1 MVLAAHGL
9 LVSGIGFP
17 HNQGVSKE
25 RRTPLSSKLASLVLT
40 SYLGMSR
47 DDSRV
52 LSGHRES

>member
-1 MVLAAHGL
+1 MVLATRGL
-9 LVSGIGFP
+9 LVSDMGFP
-17 HNQGVSKE
+17 HNQGDSKE

-40 SYLGMSR
+40 SYFGMSR